1 MTRREQDAIGT
12 IAGFCA
18 GGCAALVL
26 VTLIGLMQHDDE
38 QAAKNAAR
46 VIACSPVA
54 EVCRAESAKKFDQ
67 LDAQARAM
75 VAFDEIRK

>member
-1 MTRREQDAIGT
+1 MTRREQDAIGK

-26 VTLIGLMQHDDE
+26 VTLTGLMQHDDE

-46 VIACSPVA
+46 VIACSQVA
-54 EVCRAESAKKFDQ
+54 EVCRVEVANKFER